1 VTFTRGKTVADDT
14 DDLATDGTADS
25 MRERADESRL
35 KLWLFYEAD
44 RRFVAVVIGLAL
56 YCPLLAVGA
65 LAPNVTAVLRSGDP
79 VGTTFQALVGA
90 IVTGVTLVV
99 TLNQLVLSQEFGTLD
114 DEYDRYE
121 QTMDIRERIGD
132 HIEPDV
138 TPADPS
144 AFLAAIVAAAAA
156 DARALAATVDDRGA
170 AGEAVAGL
178 VTDVRSNAATVT
190 EQLDGAEFGT
200 FDVLSA
206 ALDFNYSQKVF
217 EARWVRTNYG
227 DALSAES
234 RDRFDELIE
243 TLELYAP
250 AREHIKVLYM
260 QWELVDLSRYVIAS
274 AIPALVVSVS
284 TLLFYKVG
292 TPGGAVLGVP
302 VAVVLVCAAI
312 TVALSPFLIL
322 LSYILRIASVTKWTL
337 AIGPF
342 TLRDTDD

>member
-1 VTFTRGKTVADDT
+1 MPEHTDDT
-14 DDLATDGTADS
+14 GADGTADS

-44 RRFVAVVIGLAL
+44 RRFVAVVIGLTF
-56 YCPLLAVGA
+56 YCSLLAVGA

-79 VGTTFQALVGA
+79 VETTFQALVGA
-90 IVTGVTLVV
+90 VVTGVTLIV

-121 QTMDIRERIGD
+121 QTIDVRERIGD

-144 AFLAAIVAAAAA
+144 AFLASIVAATAA
-156 DARALAATVDDRGA
+156 DARALAATVDDEGA
-170 AGEAVAGL
+170 AGDAVAEL
-178 VTDVRSNAATVT
+178 VEDVRSNAATVT
-190 EQLDGAEFGT
+190 EQLDSAEFGT

-206 ALDFNYSQKVF
+206 ALDYNYSQKVF
-217 EARWVRTNYG
+217 EARRTRTSYG
-227 DALSAES
+227 DVLSAES

-243 TLELYAP
+243 TLELFAP

-274 AIPALVVSVS
+274 AVPALVVSVS
-284 TLLFYKVG
+284 MLLFYDVG
-292 TPGGAVLGVP
+292 TPGGTVLGIP
-302 VAVVLVCAAI
+302 MAVVIVCAAVI
-312 TVALSPFLIL
+312 VALSPFLIL
-322 LSYILRIASVTKWTL
+322 LSYVLRIASVTKRTL